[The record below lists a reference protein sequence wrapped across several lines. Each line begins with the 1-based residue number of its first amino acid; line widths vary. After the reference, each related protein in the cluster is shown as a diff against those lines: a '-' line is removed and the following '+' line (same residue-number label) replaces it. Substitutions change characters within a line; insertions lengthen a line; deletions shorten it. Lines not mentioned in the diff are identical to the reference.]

1 MAETF
6 EAIRRG
12 PSGFS
17 QRVCLKLVLPFFRDN
32 DDFIRLFEREARLAA
47 QLRHGNIVGVIDFGE
62 IEGMPYMAL
71 ELVDGVDLE
80 QLLEAQDRRRL
91 SHEYVALL
99 GHELA
104 AALEHAH
111 NPPLA
116 SGVDEPKASAI
127 VHRDISPSNV
137 LVSRHGEIML
147 TDFGVAKAIT
157 GTSRKQSAVKGKIP
171 YMSPEQLRAE
181 SVDGRSDLFALG
193 VVMFEALSGQRP
205 FDGAHDPAT
214 IMLILEGDHPSLC
227 TLVPKAPPELCHAIE
242 SLLVPDPGQRPQS
255 ATELIDSLDAFVPS
269 SRIRRQLGKMVAAT
283 RAEKEKAIGGDPGV
297 IGHGATELASGT
309 LRGLGHKRADPIS
322 SMRQSGRPRA
332 GDQTSWP
339 GVGGPG
345 AVEHA
350 GPLARMSR
358 RRLAMS
364 LTGMVLALGGVAAG
378 TFALWPRG
386 EAGGPPSPPQ
396 PIGIDDEPKAVGDIE
411 RQAEP
416 EPAADASKNSDTAD
430 ARPDTGGEESKAPR
444 PEVVPRRPAQLTV
457 VVFPWG
463 QVWVNGKA
471 RGSAPL
477 RNESLKP
484 GRYTIGVGQG
494 TQSETRTVRLRSGE
508 KKTLRFDL
516 TE

>member
-1 MAETF
+1 
-6 EAIRRG
+6 
-12 PSGFS
+12 
-17 QRVCLKLVLPFFRDN
+17 
-32 DDFIRLFEREARLAA
+32 
-47 QLRHGNIVGVIDFGE
+47 
-62 IEGMPYMAL
+62 
-71 ELVDGVDLE
+71 
-80 QLLEAQDRRRL
+80 
-91 SHEYVALL
+91 
-99 GHELA
+99 
-104 AALEHAH
+104 
-111 NPPLA
+111 
-116 SGVDEPKASAI
+116 
-127 VHRDISPSNV
+127 
-137 LVSRHGEIML
+137 
-147 TDFGVAKAIT
+147 
-157 GTSRKQSAVKGKIP
+157 
-171 YMSPEQLRAE
+171 
-181 SVDGRSDLFALG
+181 
-193 VVMFEALSGQRP
+193 
-205 FDGAHDPAT
+205 
-214 IMLILEGDHPSLC
+214 
-227 TLVPKAPPELCHAIE
+227 
-242 SLLVPDPGQRPQS
+242 
-255 ATELIDSLDAFVPS
+255 
-269 SRIRRQLGKMVAAT
+269 
-283 RAEKEKAIGGDPGV
+283 
-297 IGHGATELASGT
+297 
-309 LRGLGHKRADPIS
+309 
-322 SMRQSGRPRA
+322 
-332 GDQTSWP
+332 
-339 GVGGPG
+339 
-345 AVEHA
+345 
-350 GPLARMSR
+350 
-358 RRLAMS
+358 MS